1 LPSFGS
7 FCGCSP
13 TLSAVAVLAL
23 RSRRSLEAE
32 NLVLRR
38 QLGLFKERG
47 VKARVIDAA
56 TGVSLV
62 WSAKTYEPGGRGFK
76 SCRARQISRVYSG
89 HIGNVLYRR

>member
-1 LPSFGS
+1 LPLFGS

-13 TLSAVAVLAL
+13 TLSAVPVLAL

-47 VKARVIDAA
+47 VKARAIDAA
-56 TGVSLV
+56 TGVSLLV
-62 WSAKTYEPGGRGFK
+62 SANI
-76 SCRARQISRVYSG
+76 RAEIV
-89 HIGNVLYRR
+89 